1 MKLKVITATSKESS
15 IEVNNSM
22 FATKDNPTLLAQAI
36 RIYLSN
42 LRQGTSKVKTRS
54 QVNRSKSKW
63 YRQKGTGNARHG
75 SRNAHIFVG
84 GGVAHGPKGIEN
96 WNKNLNSKL
105 QADQIFVTDNLN
117 GLQGK
122 TAEADLL
129 LQKMLGKVDKI
140 LIVLGENSEL
150 IKRSVNN
157 IGQVLTVNANEL
169 NALHLVTAKKIIFTK
184 EALQI
189 LENRLKKE
197 TVVKSNK
204 ITKKIKPVEKIKSA
218 ESAKLVK
225 ATKTEKST
233 KSVKTKKTA
242 STAPKTIVKS
252 KKKIKTTTKT
262 KAKSK

>member
-96 WNKNLNSKL
+96 WNKNLNSKMKAQALRVALKL

-169 NALHLVTAKKIIFTK
+169 NALHLVTAKKIILLPTTNSQLKTYLWGQIISISDKLITLKDKDVKNVAVSLNSQSQVKLNDFVILTGTK
-184 EALQI
+184 NGNDIFEAGFI
-189 LENRLKKE
+189 F
-197 TVVKSNK
+197 V
-204 ITKKIKPVEKIKSA
+204 IP
-218 ESAKLVK
+218 
-225 ATKTEKST
+225 
-233 KSVKTKKTA
+233 
-242 STAPKTIVKS
+242 
-252 KKKIKTTTKT
+252 
-262 KAKSK
+262 